1 MTAPDDSGLLAD
13 AFKWLVA
20 AAVTLIGLVWGDMRY
35 RVHKL
40 EQKLDLKAEKDEVN
54 RQRDNVAT
62 LYEGQTEIR
71 REIQMTATLLKD
83 QLHKMHL
90 DLLERIEERKQR
102 R

>member
-1 MTAPDDSGLLAD
+1 MNTPDDPGLLAD
-13 AFKWLVA
+13 ALKWVIA
-20 AAVTLIGLVWGDMRY
+20 AATALISLVWGDMRY

-40 EQKLDLKAEKDEVN
+40 EQKLDLKADKDEVN

-71 REIQMTATLLKD
+71 REIQNTATVLKD
-83 QLHKMHL
+83 QLHKMHV